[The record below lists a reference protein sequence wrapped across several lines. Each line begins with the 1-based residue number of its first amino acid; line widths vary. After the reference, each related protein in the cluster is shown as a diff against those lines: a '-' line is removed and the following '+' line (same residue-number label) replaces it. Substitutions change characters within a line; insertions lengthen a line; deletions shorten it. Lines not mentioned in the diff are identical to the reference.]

1 MVDPEP
7 PSVCG
12 VSVARHFYRRVFPQ
26 IPRLPSTK
34 TVEPR
39 VELQRAG
46 MLQSEVVMK
55 EPL

>member
-12 VSVARHFYRRVFPQ
+12 VSVAGHLCRRVFPQ

-55 EPL
+55 DPL